1 MHANSVRAGFLDLD
15 GCSVVDMLPRW
26 EYLDIAC
33 FLCLLYLY
41 SNFIPTCSECSTVYP
56 APGVVS
62 VRGESTMTICREC
75 HRKMSMSS
83 CFQSASEGVIEYH
96 IDMRHFRL
104 GFKIPEV
111 KFLQVSAAVGT
122 YTRLHAFWI
131 TFHPF
136 HHLQFE
142 AVMDGPAGYFPLI
155 SERWQCEQTVLLL
168 EKR

>member
-62 VRGESTMTICREC
+62 VRGESTMTICRIC

-83 CFQSASEGVIEYH
+83 CFQSASDGVTEYH
-96 IDMRHFRL
+96 IDMRYFRL

-111 KFLQVSAAVGT
+111 KFLQVSAAAGT
-122 YTRLHAFWI
+122 FIRFLDHVSSFP
-131 TFHPF
+131 PF
-136 HHLQFE
+136 AIRSSDAWARRIL
-142 AVMDGPAGYFPLI
+142 PADF
-155 SERWQCEQTVLLL
+155 
-168 EKR
+168 